1 MNANLQKEYLAAA
14 VNLAALPAHAVTA
27 VTWSAP
33 SNIAL
38 VKYWGKKPGQ
48 IPANPSLSFTLEA
61 SRTKVS
67 VECSYLSRATGP
79 TVEYYFEGGSNSR
92 FGDRFGKY
100 LNEVAPYMPFVRLL
114 RLLIRSENTFPHS
127 SGIASSASSFAALAL
142 CLVSLERELFGTLA
156 DDGDFFRKASFLA
169 RLGSGSACRSVYGG
183 FALWG
188 VTAGID
194 GSSDEAALAVTD
206 RIHPHFLTWRD
217 SVVIISAGQKA
228 VSSSEGHRLMH
239 RHPFRRSRLAQAGVN
254 IGRAMD
260 MLRGGEADGLVNLAE
275 EEALT
280 LHALMMT
287 SRPGYLLM
295 KPETLRV
302 IEHIRAMRADTG
314 LPVGFTLDA
323 GANVH
328 VLYPAAIEDRVR
340 LFLEKELMVFTE
352 NGQIIHD
359 RVGKGPEKTGV

>member
-1 MNANLQKEYLAAA
+1 MKNDLQHKFLAAA
-14 VNLAALPAHAVTA
+14 THLTSLPANAGIAVEWT
-27 VTWSAP
+27 AP

-61 SRTKVS
+61 SVTRVS
-67 VECSYLSRATGP
+67 VECSRLSAPEGP
-79 TVEYYFEGGSNSR
+79 QIGYYFEGASNSR

-100 LNEVAPYMPFVRLL
+100 LNEVARFMPFVRFL

-142 CLVSLERELFGTLA
+142 CLVSLERELFGTPA
-156 DDGDFFRKASFLA
+156 DDVDFFQKASFLA

-183 FALWG
+183 YTLWG
-188 VTAGID
+188 AAAGIA
-194 GSSDEAALAVTD
+194 GSSDEAALAVTG
-206 RIHPHFLTWRD
+206 RIRPEFLSWRD
-217 SVVIISAGQKA
+217 SVVIVSAGQKA

-239 RHPFRRSRLAQAGVN
+239 GHPFRKARISQAVLN
-254 IGRAMD
+254 VERAMNVLEHGD
-260 MLRGGEADGLVNLAE
+260 AGSLVALAE

-287 SRPGYLLM
+287 SQPGYLLM
-295 KPETLRV
+295 KPETLHV
-302 IEHIRAMRADTG
+302 IERIRQLRAETG

-328 VLYPAAIEDRVR
+328 VLYPASIEERVR
-340 LFLEKELMVFTE
+340 LFLDTGLLAFTE
-352 NGQIIHD
+352 KGQIIHD
-359 RVGKGPEKTGV
+359 RVGQGPERTGV